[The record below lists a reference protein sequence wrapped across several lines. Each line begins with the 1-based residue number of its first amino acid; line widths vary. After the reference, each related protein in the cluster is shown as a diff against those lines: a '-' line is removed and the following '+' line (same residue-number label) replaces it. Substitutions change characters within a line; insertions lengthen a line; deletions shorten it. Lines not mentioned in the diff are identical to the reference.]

1 MIMERNKG
9 YNSFD
14 DFEIDWNS
22 PTKEV
27 FPDEG
32 LRSYIITQY
41 RELENDKSLSMI
53 INDNTN
59 NIIS

>member
-22 PTKEV
+22 LTKEV
-27 FPDEG
+27 FPDEE
-32 LRSYIITQY
+32 LRNYIITQY

-59 NIIS
+59 NTIS

>member
-9 YNSFD
+9 YNNFD
-14 DFEIDWNS
+14 DFEIDQNS

-27 FPDEG
+27 FPDEE

-59 NIIS
+59 NTIS